1 MREGRIIPVKSFKI
15 LQFPFLILT
24 IVLIL
29 KIIFENILGFRS
41 YENLFNL
48 GIITSTIIITILLL
62 YIFKKNTVKIKTFEK
77 EKFEIRCSPI
87 VLWIAA
93 TLLTLFGFLGI
104 FGGSLLYHEYGLTGL
119 IPGALFFSLGIIMW
133 FESFTMKMVL
143 TKDGIIVKYHR
154 IFPFPGLFYAFDS
167 LKKIK
172 SRGNLINFKH
182 RQMFLGA
189 QRFFVFDSPTLIEE
203 MERYAPSKLYKN
215 LRR

>member
-1 MREGRIIPVKSFKI
+1 MREERIIPVKSFKI
-15 LQFPFLILT
+15 LRLPLLILT

-29 KIIFENILGFRS
+29 KIIFENILGVGAYQNVFD
-41 YENLFNL
+41 L
-48 GIITSTIIITILLL
+48 GIIILVIMVFIALL
-62 YIFKKNTVKIKTFEK
+62 YVFKKNTVKIKTFEK
-77 EKFEIRCSPI
+77 DKSEIRCSPI

-104 FGGSLLYHEYGLTGL
+104 LGGSLLYHEYGLTGF
-119 IPGALFFSLGIIMW
+119 IPGALFFSLGVIMW
-133 FESFTMKMVL
+133 FESFTMKMVV
-143 TKDGIIVKYHR
+143 TKDGIIVNYHR

-172 SRGNLINFKH
+172 SGGNLINFKH

-189 QRFFVFDSPTLIEE
+189 QRFFIFDSPTFIEE

-215 LRR
+215 